1 MPLLYLALALTGAW
15 LTWNVYRP
23 AYAPGRRAI
32 VSFFSGWLT
41 SELALH
47 HVAFQ
52 LVVTL
57 AFAALGALRGPVGRL
72 GLAIA
77 IVSWSALVIDYLR
90 GARAGDAMERALRE
104 GLGHDYRR
112 RLPEGT
118 PATTEQGIDWTELVV
133 PVRLHHPDVARA
145 RDIVYQ
151 RARGLDLKL
160 DVYRPRSGAGG
171 CPVLLEVHGGGWVV
185 GSKNDQG
192 LPMMLRLAAR
202 GWVCVSAD
210 YRLSPH
216 ATFPEHLVDLKHAL
230 AWIREHV
237 AEYGGDPGFV
247 VVAGQSAGGHLASL
261 VALTANDPRY
271 QPGFETADTSVAGCV
286 SYYGVYDFTDRH
298 LLWPN
303 PELQQLL
310 ERKVMK
316 ASLAEAREAYEEA
329 SPMSR
334 VHEGAPPFLII
345 HGDRDSLVPVAEARR
360 FAADL
365 RARSRA
371 PVCYAE
377 IPGAQHAFDIFRSL
391 RGEYVLFG
399 VERFLA
405 VIRAEWLAT
414 RARSAPPE
422 VASVS
427 A

>member
-1 MPLLYLALALTGAW
+1 MTSFLYLLLALTGAW

-23 AYAPGRRAI
+23 TYAPGRRAI
-32 VSFFSGWLT
+32 LSFVTGWVT

-47 HVAFQ
+47 HVVVQ
-52 LVVTL
+52 IVVTL
-57 AFAALGALRGPVGRL
+57 VFAALGALRGPLGRL

-77 IVSWSALVIDYLR
+77 VLSWIALVVDYLR
-90 GARAGDAMERALRE
+90 GARARDAMERALIE
-104 GLGHDYRR
+104 GLGADYRS
-112 RLPEGT
+112 RLPRNAER
-118 PATTEQGIDWTELVV
+118 TEPGIDWTELVI
-133 PVRLHHPDVARA
+133 PVRLQHPRVERIRDV
-145 RDIVYQ
+145 VYQ

-160 DVYRPRSGAGG
+160 DVYRPRTGG
-171 CPVLLEVHGGGWVV
+171 PNRPVLLEVHGGGWVV

-216 ATFPEHLVDLKHAL
+216 ATFPEHLIDLKRAL
-230 AWIREHV
+230 AWVREHA
-237 AEYGGDPGFV
+237 AEHGGDPDFV

-271 QPGFETADTSVAGCV
+271 QPGFESADTAVAGCV

-303 PELQQLL
+303 PELQTLL

-334 VHEGAPPFLII
+334 VHEHAPPFLVI

-365 RARSRA
+365 RARSHA
-371 PVCYAE
+371 AVCYAE

-399 VERFLA
+399 VERFLSVVHSDWLSA
-405 VIRAEWLAT
+405 RAK
-414 RARSAPPE
+414 SAPP
-422 VASVS
+422 AVS
-427 A
+427 SARA